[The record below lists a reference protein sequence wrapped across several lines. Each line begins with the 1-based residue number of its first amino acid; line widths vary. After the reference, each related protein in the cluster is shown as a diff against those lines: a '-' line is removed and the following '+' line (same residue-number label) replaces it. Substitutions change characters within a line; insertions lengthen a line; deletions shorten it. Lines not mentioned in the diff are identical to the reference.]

1 MDRLIIRLDAP
12 AALDPDRVGPKAANL
27 ARLAR
32 AGLPTPGGVCLEAD
46 AYRIQMAELGLDAL
60 ARMACTAGLAQ
71 ARRLAVEARLGLYE
85 KPIPPRILEP
95 MLAAW
100 RAQVA
105 AGARLGVVRSS
116 ALIEDQAGAN
126 FAGQFES
133 F

>member
-32 AGLPTPGGVCLEAD
+32 AGLPTPGSVCLEAD

-100 RAQVA
+100 PAHVA
-105 AGARLGVVRSS
+105 AGRRPRAGPASAPLGRH
-116 ALIEDQAGAN
+116 AG
-126 FAGQFES
+126 
-133 F
+133 